1 MSSNLSSLA
10 IYRATKK
17 TEFDM
22 NLLLRVRSF
31 TNRLKEPL
39 YVIIVIWLA
48 QIMNYIVNW
57 RFFGRFGGLLG
68 INIKSLQ
75 RINMPEGYLFFILWF
90 IILAYI
96 LNTTKFSISNFTKYS
111 SKRILFILVVIAA
124 ITPLS
129 HYFVKWRWNRIEDR
143 REEANTFNLVK
154 FNQSFF
160 DNLQNRNVLFADQ
173 TEIENKYNI
182 LQQGRTEKS
191 GTTEKSL
198 LKEGKAEL
206 GTSPN
211 AMIRGEV
218 TDKTK
223 INFDINAGVDL
234 KLIQVIK
241 EFAAINSINVL
252 HLEIPTPLIK
262 SVEKSMKSF
271 VEDLQYFD
279 REIWWSMPSW
289 GYDFQKYQ
297 LSNNARNL
305 IKRELEDYLYTSF
318 IRTNMPDNITGMT
331 IAVGNY
337 KIQSKS
343 DSLLFS
349 SRVEYSGPSI
359 SLKLQIDSRA
369 LPIPKRSVFNISQDQ
384 TLKLIVF
391 GYAREIK
398 GPTTEPNV
406 IGSRN
411 IIITNPIA
419 ILE

>member
-1 MSSNLSSLA
+1 
-10 IYRATKK
+10 
-17 TEFDM
+17 M
-22 NLLLRVRSF
+22 NLLPRISSIA
-31 TNRLKEPL
+31 NRYRDHFYAIFIL
-39 YVIIVIWLA
+39 WLA
-48 QIMNYIVNW
+48 QIINFAVNW
-57 RFFGRFGGLLG
+57 KFFGRFGGLLG
-68 INIKSLQ
+68 INRKSLLQ
-75 RINMPEGYLFFILWF
+75 ISFPEDWLFFLMW
-90 IILAYI
+90 IIVLSYL
-96 LNTTKFSISNFTKYS
+96 LNAIGFSSSNFAKYS
-111 SKRILFILVVIAA
+111 SKRILLILVVIAA
-124 ITPLS
+124 LTPLS
-129 HYFVKWRWNRIEDR
+129 HYYVKMRWKGFEAKK
-143 REEANTFNLVK
+143 EEFYTFNLVK
-154 FNQSFF
+154 FNESFF

-211 AMIRGEV
+211 AMLRGEV

-241 EFAAINSINVL
+241 EFAAIRSINVL
-252 HLEIPTPLIK
+252 HMEIPPPLIK
-262 SVEKSMKSF
+262 SVERSMQYF
-271 VEDLQYFD
+271 VYDLQYFD
-279 REIWWSMPSW
+279 RESFYNMPSW

-331 IAVGNY
+331 IAIGNY
-337 KIQSKS
+337 KVQTKS

-349 SRVEYSGPSI
+349 SNVEYTGPSI
-359 SLKLQIDSRA
+359 NLTLQIYSHD
-369 LPIPKRSVFNISQDQ
+369 LPISKRNVFNISQDQ

-398 GPTTEPNV
+398 SPTTEPNV